1 MELLPTI
8 LSVLTFLVLIFSILK
23 PKIGAMLYLIYMYMA
38 PYLYLNGFIIYSR
51 TTAVL
56 FFILFL
62 FKFRNKLSAFDYK
75 PFMPYIILLSLNFLL
90 LFTSEKFIVSM
101 NSWFTSVS
109 SLFFIL
115 FLYGNI
121 KTYPQTIK
129 LYSNTLF
136 YIFSFITIYGLLLT
150 LTPGINPYQMII
162 QPLFGLEFNEA
173 YAAGNSGLAA
183 QTELAEGRL
192 FGRISSVFIH
202 PMTYGLNLGFF
213 FIYSLYFLRN
223 KPKILITVLSC
234 IFLAIFTSGIRTPI
248 AALAITCLIMILYIR
263 KFKIFIYGI
272 CIFIIIIFVLPMI
285 YPEAN
290 NYIMSIIDSNH
301 SNIQGSSLSMRIEQL
316 DGCFDII
323 KNNILT
329 GKGYGWASWYNAT
342 YGTHPKL
349 LWFESLIYI
358 ILVNNG
364 IIGFFIWGYF
374 IWKYYKYT
382 INNFNN
388 IFTRSIILGLL
399 VYYLIYCTITGDFGI
414 NYMFIF
420 YTIIIGLEQN
430 KTRYCYQHN

>member
-1 MELLPTI
+1 
-8 LSVLTFLVLIFSILK
+8 
-23 PKIGAMLYLIYMYMA
+23 
-38 PYLYLNGFIIYSR
+38 
-51 TTAVL
+51 
-56 FFILFL
+56 
-62 FKFRNKLSAFDYK
+62 
-75 PFMPYIILLSLNFLL
+75 MPYIILLSLNFLL

-316 DGCFDII
+316 NGCFDII
-323 KNNILT
+323 KIIFLQEKDMDGHLGIMQHMELIQNS
-329 GKGYGWASWYNAT
+329 YG
-342 YGTHPKL
+342 L
-349 LWFESLIYI
+349 R
-358 ILVNNG
+358 V
-364 IIGFFIWGYF
+364 
-374 IWKYYKYT
+374 
-382 INNFNN
+382 
-388 IFTRSIILGLL
+388 
-399 VYYLIYCTITGDFGI
+399 
-414 NYMFIF
+414 
-420 YTIIIGLEQN
+420 
-430 KTRYCYQHN
+430 